1 MTVINTNV
9 SATLA
14 SNAIARNERVMGTAM
29 ERLSTGK
36 RINSAGDDAAGLA
49 IASRMSSQV
58 KGLEQAAR
66 NANDGISMIQTFE
79 GAGKEI
85 LNIMS
90 RMKELAVQA
99 ASGTYSDTDRD
110 ALNLEFTE
118 LRGQITDI
126 QEDTEWNGLKLL
138 DGAPNATKT
147 VKLQVGSGNGQ
158 TMDLN
163 FGDWSLGQTTATANV
178 SPGGLVAGYTATVYG
193 DTNTV
198 GVDVDDADYNMNT
211 INVDDTTHAGKA
223 VAALDIAIGNAAG
236 ELARYGA
243 YINRL
248 EYASDN
254 LLNVAQNTD
263 ASRSRIEDAD
273 YAAETS
279 ELAKTQIIAQAG
291 TAMLA
296 QANQIKQTVL
306 ALLQ

>member
-1 MTVINTNV
+1 VTVINTNV

-14 SNAIARNERVMGTAM
+14 SNAIARNERAMGTAM

-36 RINSAGDDAAGLA
+36 RINSAADDAAGLA
-49 IASRMSSQV
+49 IASRMASQV

-66 NANDGISMIQTFE
+66 NTSDAISMVQTIE

-85 LNIMS
+85 VNILS

-99 ASGTYSDTDRD
+99 NSGTYSDTDRA
-110 ALNLEFTE
+110 ALDLEFNE
-118 LRGQITDI
+118 LRDEINRI
-126 QEDTEWNGLKLL
+126 AENTEWNGRKLM
-138 DGAPNATKT
+138 DGVAAGNVGQAGHTPTPINI
-147 VKLQVGSGNGQ
+147 QVGAGSSQ
-158 TMDLN
+158 TMQIS
-163 FGDWSLGQTTATANV
+163 FKDWAVDYDNVTDANDRN
-178 SPGGLVAGYTATVYG
+178 GAYG
-193 DTNTV
+193 DTTSAMNSAAV
-198 GVDVDDADYNMNT
+198 GVDSTNNA
-211 INVDDTTHAGKA
+211 TTAI
-223 VAALDIAIGNAAG
+223 VALDKAIDNATA
-236 ELARYGA
+236 ELAKYGA
-243 YINRL
+243 YMNRL

>member
-1 MTVINTNV
+1 VTVINTNV

-14 SNAIARNERVMGTAM
+14 SNAVSRNERAMSTAM

-36 RINSAGDDAAGLA
+36 RINSAADDAAGLA

-58 KGLEQAAR
+58 KGLEQASR
-66 NANDGISMIQTFE
+66 NANDAISMIQTME

-85 LNIMS
+85 LNILS
-90 RMKELAVQA
+90 RMKEIAVQA
-99 ASGTYSDTDRD
+99 STGTYSTTDRQALD
-110 ALNLEFTE
+110 AEFQQLSAE
-118 LRGQITDI
+118 ITRI
-126 QEDTEWNGLKLL
+126 QEKTEWNGTSAQPNALL
-138 DGAPNATKT
+138 DGASKNR
-147 VKLQVGSGNGQ
+147 VIQVGAGSGQTVTIAFGEWSLLADTTTNGNG
-158 TMDLN
+158 
-163 FGDWSLGQTTATANV
+163 S
-178 SPGGLVAGYTATVYG
+178 VYG
-193 DTNTV
+193 DTNGAGGNTANENM
-198 GVDVDDADYNMNT
+198 GDLDVLTDA
-211 INVDDTTHAGKA
+211 KA
-223 VAALDIAIGNAAG
+223 IKANAALDVAISGASA
-236 ELARYGA
+236 ELAKYGA

-273 YAAETS
+273 YASETS

>member
-14 SNAIARNERVMGTAM
+14 SNAIARNERAMSTAM

-49 IASRMSSQV
+49 ISARMASQV

-66 NANDGISMIQTFE
+66 NAADGISMVQTVE

-85 LNIMS
+85 VNILT

-99 ASGTYSDTDRD
+99 SSGTLSTTDRTALDTEYSQLELEITRIQTNTKWNTKALMGADAGAVAVQVGDGNLQTMSITFKTWALAGGAGALGVDLTANTHNGVDTD
-110 ALNLEFTE
+110 
-118 LRGQITDI
+118 
-126 QEDTEWNGLKLL
+126 
-138 DGAPNATKT
+138 TKA
-147 VKLQVGSGNGQ
+147 K
-158 TMDLN
+158 
-163 FGDWSLGQTTATANV
+163 
-178 SPGGLVAGYTATVYG
+178 
-193 DTNTV
+193 
-198 GVDVDDADYNMNT
+198 
-211 INVDDTTHAGKA
+211 
-223 VAALDIAIGNAAG
+223 AALTQLDSAITNASA
-236 ELARYGA
+236 ELATYGA

-248 EYASDN
+248 EYAQDN
-254 LLNVAQNTD
+254 LMNVAQNTD

-273 YAAETS
+273 YASETS

-296 QANQIKQTVL
+296 QANQIKQSVL

>member
-14 SNAIARNERVMGTAM
+14 SNAIVRNERAMSTAM

-36 RINSAGDDAAGLA
+36 RINSASDDAAGLA

-66 NANDGISMIQTFE
+66 NANDAISMTQTVE

-85 LNIMS
+85 LNILT

-99 ASGTYSDTDRD
+99 GSGTYSDTDRD
-110 ALNLEFTE
+110 AMDLEYQQLE
-118 LRGQITDI
+118 AEILRIETN
-126 QEDTEWNGLKLL
+126 TKWNGQALL
-138 DGAPNATKT
+138 DGADT
-147 VKLQVGSGNGQ
+147 VAVQIGAGSGQ
-158 TMDLN
+158 TMSLSFGYWTTTGTGGVFSLQLSSYDLQSTSN
-163 FGDWSLGQTTATANV
+163 AATAMTN
-178 SPGGLVAGYTATVYG
+178 LDTAIT
-193 DTNTV
+193 
-198 GVDVDDADYNMNT
+198 
-211 INVDDTTHAGKA
+211 KA
-223 VAALDIAIGNAAG
+223 SE
-236 ELARYGA
+236 ELAKYGS
-243 YINRL
+243 YTNRL
-248 EYASDN
+248 EYAADN
-254 LLNVAQNTD
+254 LSNIAANTD

-273 YAAETS
+273 YAKETS

>member
-1 MTVINTNV
+1 M
-9 SATLA
+9 S
-14 SNAIARNERVMGTAM
+14 TAM

-49 IASRMSSQV
+49 ISARMASQV

-66 NANDGISMIQTFE
+66 NANDGISMVQTIE

-85 LNIMS
+85 LNILT

-99 ASGTYSDTDRD
+99 SSGTLSTTDRTALNTEFGELDKEIDRIEANTKWNTMALMNAARTVNIQVGDASGAANQMAIAFKDWS
-110 ALNLEFTE
+110 AN
-118 LRGQITDI
+118 I
-126 QEDTEWNGLKLL
+126 
-138 DGAPNATKT
+138 
-147 VKLQVGSGNGQ
+147 GNGA
-158 TMDLN
+158 LRVAIN
-163 FGDWSLGQTTATANV
+163 AESLAGDGSEAQ
-178 SPGGLVAGYTATVYG
+178 
-193 DTNTV
+193 
-198 GVDVDDADYNMNT
+198 
-211 INVDDTTHAGKA
+211 
-223 VAALDIAIGNAAG
+223 AALTDLDTAITNASA
-236 ELARYGA
+236 ELAKYGA

-248 EYASDN
+248 EYAQDN
-254 LLNVAQNTD
+254 LMNVAQNTD

>member
-14 SNAIARNERVMGTAM
+14 SNAIARNERAMSTAM

-36 RINSAGDDAAGLA
+36 RINSAADDAAGLA
-49 IASRMSSQV
+49 ISARMASQV

-66 NANDGISMIQTFE
+66 NANDGISMVQTIE
-79 GAGKEI
+79 GAGREI
-85 LNIMS
+85 LNVLT

-99 ASGTYSDTDRD
+99 STGTLSTTDRTALNTEFGELDKEIDRIEANTKWNTKALMNGASTVNIQVGDASGNANQMAIAFKDWGADVGANGALGVAINAETLAGSDGTAAQAAMTKLDT
-110 ALNLEFTE
+110 A
-118 LRGQITDI
+118 IT
-126 QEDTEWNGLKLL
+126 NSS
-138 DGAPNATKT
+138 A
-147 VKLQVGSGNGQ
+147 
-158 TMDLN
+158 
-163 FGDWSLGQTTATANV
+163 
-178 SPGGLVAGYTATVYG
+178 
-193 DTNTV
+193 
-198 GVDVDDADYNMNT
+198 
-211 INVDDTTHAGKA
+211 
-223 VAALDIAIGNAAG
+223 
-236 ELARYGA
+236 ELAKYGA

-248 EYASDN
+248 EYAQDN
-254 LLNVAQNTD
+254 LMNVAQNTD

>member
-1 MTVINTNV
+1 
-9 SATLA
+9 
-14 SNAIARNERVMGTAM
+14 M

-36 RINSAGDDAAGLA
+36 RINSAADDAAGLA

-58 KGLEQAAR
+58 RGLEQASR
-66 NANDGISMIQTFE
+66 NSLDGISMIQTIE

-85 LNIMS
+85 VNIMT

-99 ASGTYSDTDRD
+99 NSGTYSNDDRAALD
-110 ALNLEFTE
+110 AEFNE
-118 LRGQITDI
+118 LRSEINRIATN
-126 QEDTEWNGLKLL
+126 TSWNGKTLMDAKNA
-138 DGAPNATKT
+138 DGSQNSGGSTT
-147 VKLQVGSGNGQ
+147 VALQVGSGSNQ
-158 TMDLN
+158 TMN
-163 FGDWSLGQTTATANV
+163 IVFKDWSMNYDTSGTTT
-178 SPGGLVAGYTATVYG
+178 GVYG
-193 DTNTV
+193 DTDTAGLGAGV
-198 GVDVDDADYNMNT
+198 GVDSTTNANNT
-211 INVDDTTHAGKA
+211 LT
-223 VAALDIAIGNAAG
+223 ALDNAIKNASA
-236 ELARYGA
+236 ELANYGA

-248 EYASDN
+248 EYANDN

-273 YAAETS
+273 YASETS

>member
-14 SNAIARNERVMGTAM
+14 SNAIVRNERAMSTAM

-36 RINSAGDDAAGLA
+36 RINSASDDAAGLA

-66 NANDGISMIQTFE
+66 NANDAISMTQTVE

-85 LNIMS
+85 LNILT

-99 ASGTYSDTDRD
+99 GSGTYSDTDRD
-110 ALNLEFTE
+110 AMDLEYQQLE
-118 LRGQITDI
+118 AEILRIETN
-126 QEDTEWNGLKLL
+126 TKWNGQALL
-138 DGAPNATKT
+138 DGADT
-147 VKLQVGSGNGQ
+147 VAVQIGAGSGQ
-158 TMDLN
+158 TMSLS
-163 FGDWSLGQTTATANV
+163 FGDWTTTGNGGVFSVQLSSYDLQSTSNAATAMTN
-178 SPGGLVAGYTATVYG
+178 LDTAIT
-193 DTNTV
+193 
-198 GVDVDDADYNMNT
+198 
-211 INVDDTTHAGKA
+211 KA
-223 VAALDIAIGNAAG
+223 SE
-236 ELARYGA
+236 ELAKYGS
-243 YINRL
+243 YTNRL
-248 EYASDN
+248 EYAADN
-254 LLNVAQNTD
+254 LSNIAANTD

-273 YAAETS
+273 YAKETS

-296 QANQIKQTVL
+296 QANQIKQTGL

>member
-14 SNAIARNERVMGTAM
+14 SNAIVRNERAMSTAM

-49 IASRMSSQV
+49 ISARMASQV
-58 KGLEQAAR
+58 KGLEQASR
-66 NANDGISMIQTFE
+66 NVADGVSMVQTIE

-85 LNIMS
+85 LNIMT

-99 ASGTYSDTDRD
+99 RSETYSDTDRD
-110 ALNLEFTE
+110 ALDLEFQE
-118 LRGQITDI
+118 LIAEIERIADN
-126 QEDTEWNGLKLL
+126 TEWNEMALMGADNGTIEVQVG
-138 DGAPNATKT
+138 DGATQHMDVVFKDWQTA
-147 VKLQVGSGNGQ
+147 GGDAYSDISG
-158 TMDLN
+158 
-163 FGDWSLGQTTATANV
+163 
-178 SPGGLVAGYTATVYG
+178 
-193 DTNTV
+193 
-198 GVDVDDADYNMNT
+198 
-211 INVDDTTHAGKA
+211 
-223 VAALDIAIGNAAG
+223 LDIDVVANAETALGTLDTAITEAAE
-236 ELARYGA
+236 ELAKYGA

-248 EYASDN
+248 ETAQDN
-254 LLNVAQNTD
+254 LLNVAANTD

-273 YAAETS
+273 YARETTS
-279 ELAKTQIIAQAG
+279 LAKTQIISQAS

>member
-14 SNAIARNERVMGTAM
+14 SNAIVRNERAMGTAM

-36 RINSAGDDAAGLA
+36 RINSAADDAAGLA
-49 IASRMSSQV
+49 IASKMSSQV

-66 NANDGISMIQTFE
+66 NASDAISMVQTVE
-79 GAGKEI
+79 GAAKEI
-85 LNIMS
+85 LNIFT
-90 RMKELAVQA
+90 RMKELAVQSN
-99 ASGTYSDTDRD
+99 SGTYSATDRA
-110 ALNLEFTE
+110 ALDLEFNE
-118 LRGQITDI
+118 LRNEVNRIA
-126 QEDTEWNGLKLL
+126 ENTEWNGKKLM
-138 DGAPNATKT
+138 DGAAAGTAGAGAAPTAINI
-147 VKLQVGSGNGQ
+147 QVGAGASQ
-158 TMDLN
+158 TMAISVK
-163 FGDWSLGQTTATANV
+163 DWAVDYANTANSAYGTTTTALNA
-178 SPGGLVAGYTATVYG
+178 AG
-193 DTNTV
+193 V
-198 GVDVDDADYNMNT
+198 GVDSQANA
-211 INVDDTTHAGKA
+211 TTSI
-223 VAALDIAIGNAAG
+223 VALDEAIAGASA
-236 ELARYGA
+236 EVAKYGA

-248 EYASDN
+248 EHASDN
-254 LLNVAQNTD
+254 LLNVALNTD

>member
-14 SNAIARNERVMGTAM
+14 SNALARNERAMSTAM

-49 IASRMSSQV
+49 ISARMGSQV

-66 NANDGISMIQTFE
+66 NAADGISMVQTIE

-85 LNIMS
+85 LNILT
-90 RMKELAVQA
+90 RMKELAVQS
-99 ASGTYSDTDRD
+99 ASGTLSISDHSALD
-110 ALNLEFTE
+110 AEFTQ
-118 LRGQITDI
+118 LRSEITRIQTNTKWNGKALMGADAGTVNIQVGDASGGANQMGLIFKSWDPAAANAAYGVNGGTDQLSAMRITDP
-126 QEDTEWNGLKLL
+126 
-138 DGAPNATKT
+138 AVPP
-147 VKLQVGSGNGQ
+147 VS
-158 TMDLN
+158 
-163 FGDWSLGQTTATANV
+163 TA
-178 SPGGLVAGYTATVYG
+178 L
-193 DTNTV
+193 
-198 GVDVDDADYNMNT
+198 
-211 INVDDTTHAGKA
+211 
-223 VAALDIAIGNAAG
+223 AIGEANDAITGLDKAITAAAS
-236 ELARYGA
+236 ELATYGA

-248 EYASDN
+248 DYAQDN

-273 YAAETS
+273 YASETS

>member
-1 MTVINTNV
+1 VTVINTNV

-14 SNAIARNERVMGTAM
+14 SNAIARNERAMSTAM

-36 RINSAGDDAAGLA
+36 RINSASDDAAGLA
-49 IASRMSSQV
+49 ISARMASQV

-66 NANDGISMIQTFE
+66 NANDGISMVQTIE
-79 GAGKEI
+79 GAGREI
-85 LNIMS
+85 LNVLT

-99 ASGTYSDTDRD
+99 SSGTLSTTDRTALNTEFGELDKEIDRIEANTKWNTMALMNGASTVNIQVGDASGNANQMAIAFKDWGADVGANGALGVAINAETLAGDGTQAQAAMTDLDT
-110 ALNLEFTE
+110 A
-118 LRGQITDI
+118 IT
-126 QEDTEWNGLKLL
+126 
-138 DGAPNATKT
+138 NA
-147 VKLQVGSGNGQ
+147 S
-158 TMDLN
+158 
-163 FGDWSLGQTTATANV
+163 A
-178 SPGGLVAGYTATVYG
+178 
-193 DTNTV
+193 
-198 GVDVDDADYNMNT
+198 
-211 INVDDTTHAGKA
+211 
-223 VAALDIAIGNAAG
+223 
-236 ELARYGA
+236 ELAKYGA

-248 EYASDN
+248 EYAQDN
-254 LLNVAQNTD
+254 LMNVAQNTD

>member
-1 MTVINTNV
+1 VTVINTNV

-14 SNAIARNERVMGTAM
+14 SNALARNERAMSTAM

-49 IASRMSSQV
+49 ISARMASQV
-58 KGLEQAAR
+58 KGLEQASR
-66 NANDGISMIQTFE
+66 NASDAISMVQTVE

-85 LNIMS
+85 VNILT
-90 RMKELAVQA
+90 RMKELATQSATGTLSTTDRTALDTEYEELKSEIGRIQANTKWNTRALMNAAANASTSVNVQVGDA
-99 ASGTYSDTDRD
+99 NGGANQMAIAFKSWNTASGLAYGANISGSD
-110 ALNLEFTE
+110 
-118 LRGQITDI
+118 I
-126 QEDTEWNGLKLL
+126 
-138 DGAPNATKT
+138 GANATAA
-147 VKLQVGSGNGQ
+147 GNAI
-158 TMDLN
+158 TALDTAI
-163 FGDWSLGQTTATANV
+163 TTAT
-178 SPGGLVAGYTATVYG
+178 S
-193 DTNTV
+193 
-198 GVDVDDADYNMNT
+198 
-211 INVDDTTHAGKA
+211 
-223 VAALDIAIGNAAG
+223 
-236 ELARYGA
+236 ELATYGA

-248 EYASDN
+248 EYAQDN

-273 YAAETS
+273 YASETS